1 MKSSEFT
8 PTTAATRALW
18 ELLIGLLI
26 PVGMTTFNMSM
37 FGVALPTVRDAF
49 GAEADLAAWML
60 TAYSLPFVI
69 FMPLYGKLGDSLGK
83 ARLFQS
89 GIVLFFIGTL
99 VCLLARNL
107 PQLLIGRI
115 LQGTGTAGFYPLC
128 IAIIAERFPPAQQG
142 RAMGTWSSV
151 APGAAML
158 GPLLGGFAVDHLGW
172 NYVFLPSLLIGVIAL
187 WVVYRQV
194 PAQRP
199 VSGEGLQ
206 AFDWPGA
213 AFLGGAL
220 VFAMFYLSSRMVSG
234 VEPLRDWRLLAIA
247 VGLGFLF
254 WRRQVRVARHGGRA
268 AGASTPLVNFA
279 LYRRKNFGVA
289 SMAAGCRMTIMHTV
303 NFLHVLYLTD
313 VYGLDA
319 TELGLFSTVFAGAIL
334 ATTRL
339 GGQLSDRIHCRW
351 IVGGSF
357 VIQCSALAGLALLSP
372 PLLGAAALIL
382 AQGLGGGLALAALHR
397 AAMEEIPAAESG
409 AAAGLYSTARFG
421 GGVVGATVA
430 GAALQQAQIFA
441 PGPTEAFQWVFGAVA
456 AISLASLFVAW
467 KLQR

>member
-1 MKSSEFT
+1 MKTRENAS
-8 PTTAATRALW
+8 TAATTPDQPVRPLW
-18 ELLIGLLI
+18 GLLIGLMI

-37 FGVALPTVRDAF
+37 FGVALPTIRDAF
-49 GAEADLAAWML
+49 GAEADSVAWL
-60 TAYSLPFVI
+60 VTAYSLPFVI

-89 GIVLFFIGTL
+89 GIVVFFIGTL
-99 VCLLARNL
+99 VCLLSRNL
-107 PQLLIGRI
+107 PQLMIGRI
-115 LQGTGTAGFYPLC
+115 LQGMGTAGFYPLC

-142 RAMGTWSSV
+142 RALGTWSSV

-158 GPLLGGFAVDHLGW
+158 GPVLGGFAVDHLGW
-172 NYVFLPSLLIGVIAL
+172 NYVFLPSLLVGVIAL

-206 AFDWPGA
+206 DFDWPGA
-213 AFLGGAL
+213 AFLGGTL
-220 VFAMFYLSSRMVSG
+220 VFAMFYLSSRTVSG
-234 VEPLRDWRLLAIA
+234 VESLRDWRFLAVA

-254 WRRQVRVARHGGRA
+254 WRRESRTAK
-268 AGASTPLVNFA
+268 PLINFA

-289 SMAAGCRMTIMHTV
+289 SMAAGCRMIIMHTV

-319 TELGLFSTVFAGAIL
+319 TQLGLFTTVFAGAVL

-339 GGQLSDRIHCRW
+339 GGQLADRIHSRW
-351 IVGGSF
+351 IVGASF
-357 VIQCSALAGLALLSP
+357 VIQCTALTGLALLSP
-372 PLLGAAALIL
+372 TLLGAGALIL
-382 AQGLGGGLALAALHR
+382 VQGLGGGLALAALHR
-397 AAMEEIPAAESG
+397 VAMEGVPTAESG

-421 GGVVGATVA
+421 GGVIGATVA
-430 GAALQQAQIFA
+430 GVALHQALRFA
-441 PGPTEAFQWVFGAVA
+441 PGPTEAFQWVFATAAV
-456 AISLASLFVAW
+456 ISLASLVVAW